1 MTNLALHGFLGQ
13 GADWEAFAAA
23 AGVAMDTPTLPGHG
37 PRPDPVPHHFT
48 GWVAWVCQHLARL
61 PGPVHL
67 LGYSMG
73 GRLALAT
80 ALAEANSGRVA
91 SLTLLGAHPGL
102 LTPKERWDR
111 EQADCERAARLESA
125 GLATF
130 LDEWYRMPLFAPARA
145 ALGRRRLMERRRGG
159 RPEALAA
166 ALRTVSTGRMP
177 NLRPGLHHLRIP
189 VLVLAGLLDEK
200 FHLLGRDLAAAIPGS
215 RFAAVPDAGHSLLVE
230 APAQCAALWTEF
242 IAQQSLSINRE
253 DPS

>member
-1 MTNLALHGFLGQ
+1 MTILALHGFLGH
-13 GADWEAFAAA
+13 GADWQAFAAT

-37 PRPDPVPHHFT
+37 PDPEPVPHHFT
-48 GWVAWVCQHLARL
+48 AWVAWVCRRLAEA

-80 ALAEANSGRVA
+80 ALAEADSGRVA

-102 LTPKERWDR
+102 HTRKERWDR

-145 ALGRRRLMERRRGG
+145 ALGRRKLMERRRNG
-159 RPEALAA
+159 RPDALAT

-177 NLRPGLHHLRIP
+177 NLRPGLSHLRIP
-189 VLVLAGLLDEK
+189 VLVLAGLLDQK
-200 FHLLGRDLAAAIPGS
+200 FHLLGRELATAIPGG

-230 APAQCAALWTEF
+230 APVACAALWNEF
-242 IAQQSLSINRE
+242 IEQQTMTPNTE